1 MNIVPSLVEGYL
13 YSEMYHLEGGGEG
26 CRMSGGGCRM
36 SGGGCRMSGGYPLQD
51 VVASGDTMV
60 GGGHGFAN
68 LVVPIGLVC
77 DMRVAPRHIEY
88 VNHYDDEDVPFMDEA
103 LHDSLFGNVTSR
115 KNGSR
120 KKHLGKS
127 SKRKSIRYKIP
138 EK

>member
-13 YSEMYHLEGGGEG
+13 YSEMYHLEGGQ
-26 CRMSGGGCRM
+26 MSGGF
-36 SGGGCRMSGGYPLQD
+36 PLQD
-51 VVASGDTMV
+51 YFAKDAMV

-77 DMRVAPRHIEY
+77 DMRVAPKHIEY
-88 VNHYDDEDVPFMDEA
+88 VNDYDDEDVPFMDET

-120 KKHLGKS
+120 KIHFPKS
-127 SKRKSIRYKIP
+127 SKRKSIRIK
-138 EK
+138 KQ